1 MDSNGFIK
9 DLMEN
14 MLQANM
20 NMEAHF
26 REIREGVIG
35 NNGYFRSP
43 YGTQK
48 ILYAD
53 WMATGRLYRPIEEKL
68 MDDLGPYLANTH
80 SYSSETG
87 KVTSERYWEARERIK
102 RHVNA
107 DGDDVLVTTGSG
119 MTGALARLQ
128 SIMGLK
134 GQRSEEHTSELQSRE
149 NLVCR

>member
-53 WMATGRLYRPIEEKL
+53 WMATGRLYRPIEEKM

-80 SYSSETG
+80 S
-87 KVTSERYWEARERIK
+87 
-102 RHVNA
+102 
-107 DGDDVLVTTGSG
+107 
-119 MTGALARLQ
+119 
-128 SIMGLK
+128 
-134 GQRSEEHTSELQSRE
+134 RSEEHTSELQSRE
-149 NLVCR
+149 NLVCRLLLEK